1 MPWFAPPF
9 RVVLAAPPA
18 AEGACAAAS
27 SSPAG
32 RIRGCEAALLRCI
45 DGGGRRVLARHRR
58 STSCATRLL
67 GLDESRGD
75 FAVCGGGGEGNQ
87 NCTRCYNLLLTG
99 CVEYL

>member
-18 AEGACAAAS
+18 AEEGACAAAS

-45 DGGGRRVLARHRR
+45 DGGG
-58 STSCATRLL
+58 
-67 GLDESRGD
+67 G
-75 FAVCGGGGEGNQ
+75 AVGEQQ
-87 NCTRCYNLLLTG
+87 NCTRCYNLLQVVLNTFKKKNEFFRDCCDSWLG
-99 CVEYL
+99 GGGR